1 MFKPLPGL
9 FHLDGIHIQGI
20 DMALGLQ
27 PLQHPAG
34 MAPVSQ
40 GGVQAS
46 LARLYLKELQY
57 LIYHDR
63 DMHTHRGAS
72 LLDDLCHG
80 FRVLFR
86 LELLI
91 FFLVTFGM
99 RSLVAHTA
107 LVLLAFLF
115 HVFTLLCPFDILFQ
129 APPSTWYPPL

>member
-1 MFKPLPGL
+1 
-9 FHLDGIHIQGI
+9 
-20 DMALGLQ
+20 
-27 PLQHPAG
+27 

-107 LVLLAFLF
+107 LMLLAFLF
-115 HVFTLLCPFDILFQ
+115 HVFPSIFSFKLLPVPGILLCNRPEDTAGVPGRNDAGWNVLRNHG
-129 APPSTWYPPL
+129 T